1 MDRIDKY
8 REIVLQVFREHTEV
22 PVAHDDIK
30 DEIIVDREADR
41 YLWMA
46 SGWRERT
53 GSRVHGCIARID
65 IIDGKLWI
73 QYDGTEGIAPD
84 LERYGV
90 PKEHIV
96 LGFRS
101 PDVRQYTGYAVG

>member
-1 MDRIDKY
+1 MERVEKY
-8 REIVLQVFREHTEV
+8 REIILKVFREWTEIASIPKEV
-22 PVAHDDIK
+22 K

-46 SGWRERT
+46 RGYQKHKLIHAC
-53 GSRVHGCIARID
+53 VVRID

-73 QYDGTEGIAPD
+73 QQDNTEGIAPE
-84 LERYGV
+84 LERHGI

-96 LGFRS
+96 LGFHR
-101 PDVRQYTGYAVG
+101 PDIRPYTGYAVE

>member
-1 MDRIDKY
+1 MERIEKY
-8 REIVLQVFREHTEV
+8 RDIIMQVLREWTEV
-22 PVAHDDIK
+22 PPAYGEMT

-41 YLWMA
+41 YLWMTRGYQQNRKRIHA
-46 SGWRERT
+46 
-53 GSRVHGCIARID
+53 CIVRID

-73 QYDGTEGIAPD
+73 QQDNTEGVTPD

-96 LGFRS
+96 LGFQP
-101 PDVRQYTGYAVG
+101 PDIRPHTGYAVE

>member
-1 MDRIDKY
+1 MERIEKY
-8 REIVLQVFREHTEV
+8 RDIVLRVLNEWTEI
-22 PVAHDDIK
+22 PPTCGKMI

-41 YLWMA
+41 YLWMTRGYQKYKRIHA
-46 SGWRERT
+46 
-53 GSRVHGCIARID
+53 CIVRID

-73 QYDGTEGIAPD
+73 QQDNTEGVAPE

-96 LGFRS
+96 LGFYSSDIR
-101 PDVRQYTGYAVG
+101 PHTGYAVE